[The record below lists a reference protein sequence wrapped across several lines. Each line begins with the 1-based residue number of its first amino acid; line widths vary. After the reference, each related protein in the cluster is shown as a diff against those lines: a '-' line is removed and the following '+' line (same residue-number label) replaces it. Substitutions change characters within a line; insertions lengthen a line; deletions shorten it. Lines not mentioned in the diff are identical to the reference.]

1 MQLKACLREFQ
12 SKIPDAPESDHGFIR
27 FPEGAETAEA
37 APEACR
43 IDRKLMVEPP
53 ILGVKEKGSC
63 KKSQVNPLRVKFDD
77 DMMGQ
82 NCHRRDGP
90 SQPSP
95 ALLFD
100 NLSSKWDILTYPRTG
115 GFSTAT

>member
-27 FPEGAETAEA
+27 FPGAETAEA

-63 KKSQVNPLRVKFDD
+63 KKSQY
-77 DMMGQ
+77 
-82 NCHRRDGP
+82 DGSKLSP
-90 SQPSP
+90 QGWTSQPSP